1 MQKMRSLIALWLAIA
16 AIGAS
21 AQGNGTVSGE
31 RMPDQ
36 VQMSDGSMVK
46 PIRAITRASDED
58 YTYTYKGVKYTYIS
72 ANNWKAYFDQ
82 NMHTPTTYGWYENE
96 DGWYVDSYG
105 NYLTAASIDEQS
117 VPENGEVYILNDL
130 VGFFT
135 NHTHLACIA
144 DNGFT
149 GESKVKRIY
158 FQDADAQTYNANSA
172 FQFFIGHKAF
182 ANAPNLEKIDMMQY
196 TTHGTNHWEP
206 MPATAVKLAWGTML
220 DGSPNAM
227 IRVATSTL
235 EEYRAS
241 DVWAKHR
248 DRIISYEP
256 SGYEISE
263 YGVRYKCMLAQD
275 GKTYLT
281 NDGEQR
287 EEVKNQLRLWNADY
301 QNFNAT
307 SLMAPADNGATVYY
321 TTVEGADADYLKSHD
336 GVARIYND
344 VGSYYNYKNI
354 AIRRGAFANC
364 EDLKTVEFWQTN
376 GRSENSYSDLKIVI
390 ENGAFRGCKNLK
402 EIRLYYYAQNGDDHW
417 ETLGPQDVIPGNN
430 IFGWRE

>member
-1 MQKMRSLIALWLAIA
+1 MRNLRLLLTLWLALA
-16 AIGAS
+16 AIGVS
-21 AQGNGTVSGE
+21 AQTS
-31 RMPDQ
+31 
-36 VQMSDGSMVK
+36 
-46 PIRAITRASDED
+46 ITRAPSED

-196 TTHGTNHWEP
+196 TTKGTNHWEA
-206 MPATAVKLAWGTML
+206 MP
-220 DGSPNAM
+220 
-227 IRVATSTL
+227 
-235 EEYRAS
+235 EYRVRHDPCGS
-241 DVWAKHR
+241 LYTYRLSEQQRVGQTPE
-248 DRIISYEP
+248 SYH
-256 SGYEISE
+256 
-263 YGVRYKCMLAQD
+263 
-275 GKTYLT
+275 
-281 NDGEQR
+281 
-287 EEVKNQLRLWNADY
+287 QLR
-301 QNFNAT
+301 
-307 SLMAPADNGATVYY
+307 
-321 TTVEGADADYLKSHD
+321 
-336 GVARIYND
+336 
-344 VGSYYNYKNI
+344 
-354 AIRRGAFANC
+354 
-364 EDLKTVEFWQTN
+364 
-376 GRSENSYSDLKIVI
+376 
-390 ENGAFRGCKNLK
+390 AFRL
-402 EIRLYYYAQNGDDHW
+402 
-417 ETLGPQDVIPGNN
+417 
-430 IFGWRE
+430 

>member
-1 MQKMRSLIALWLAIA
+1 MRSLIALWLTIA

-36 VQMSDGSMVK
+36 VLMSDGSTVK

-96 DGWYVDSYG
+96 DGW
-105 NYLTAASIDEQS
+105 
-117 VPENGEVYILNDL
+117 VYILNDL

-227 IRVATSTL
+227 IRVAVSTL
-235 EEYRAS
+235 TDYQS
-241 DVWAKHR
+241 SSVWAKHLN
-248 DRIISYEP
+248 RITSYEP
-256 SGYEISE
+256 SGYEIKA
-263 YGVRYKCMLAQD
+263 YGASYKCMLAED
-275 GKTYLT
+275 NKTYLT
-281 NDGEQR
+281 NDGNQR
-287 EEVKNQLRLWNADY
+287 SEVMQQLRL
-301 QNFNAT
+301 
-307 SLMAPADNGATVYY
+307 MP
-321 TTVEGADADYLKSHD
+321 TT
-336 GVARIYND
+336 
-344 VGSYYNYKNI
+344 
-354 AIRRGAFANC
+354 
-364 EDLKTVEFWQTN
+364 
-376 GRSENSYSDLKIVI
+376 
-390 ENGAFRGCKNLK
+390 
-402 EIRLYYYAQNGDDHW
+402 
-417 ETLGPQDVIPGNN
+417 
-430 IFGWRE
+430 